1 MRLPLAPLAAAIGL
15 TAVGGV
21 VVFCAP
27 SARRVGPPTPVLVEL
42 FTSEGCSS
50 CPPADALL
58 TRLVTNQPIDG
69 VEVVGLSLHVDYW
82 NRLGWVDPFSKSAF
96 TDRQNDYATI
106 WGASRIYTPQAVVD
120 GAREFVGSDEAA
132 ARELIRAA
140 GAAAKTPIAMA
151 VETAA
156 GGERVRVRID
166 VGPSSARQSKL
177 DVLLA
182 VAEDGL
188 VSDVRRGENAD
199 RRLSHVGVVRSLVRV
214 ARVDAAT
221 GLTTTEA
228 IRLDASWRRDKLR
241 VVAFVQDPV
250 TRAVVGVASARMPL
264 PEDSRTE
271 MVPGG

>member
-1 MRLPLAPLAAAIGL
+1 MRLPFALLAAAIGL
-15 TAVGGV
+15 TGIVGA

-58 TRLVTNQPIDG
+58 ARLVTDQPIEG

-106 WGASRIYTPQAVVD
+106 WGVSRIYTPQAVVD

-132 ARELIRAA
+132 ARQFIRAA
-140 GAAAKTPIAMA
+140 AAAPKTPVALA
-151 VETAA
+151 VESPA
-156 GGERVRVRID
+156 GTDRVGLRID
-166 VGPSSARQSKL
+166 IGASSARASTL

-182 VAEDGL
+182 VAEDGV

-199 RRLSHVGVVRSLVRV
+199 RRLSHVGVVRRLERV
-214 ARVDAAT
+214 AKLDASK
-221 GLTTTEA
+221 GLTTTAA
-228 IRLDASWRRDKLR
+228 IRLDPTWRRDRLR
-241 VVAFVQDPV
+241 LVVFVQDPV
-250 TRAVVGVASARMPL
+250 THAVIGVAMARFAYP
-264 PEDSRTE
+264 
-271 MVPGG
+271 

>member
-15 TAVGGV
+15 TTVVGV
-21 VVFCAP
+21 VVFSAP
-27 SARRVGPPTPVLVEL
+27 SARRVGPRTPVLVEL

-58 TRLVTNQPIDG
+58 TRLVTDQPIDG

-106 WGASRIYTPQAVVD
+106 WGVSRIYTPQAVVD

-132 ARELIRAA
+132 ARTFIRAA
-140 GAAAKTPIAMA
+140 SATAKTPVALA
-151 VETAA
+151 VEAA
-156 GGERVRVRID
+156 GGTDRVRLRID
-166 VGPSSARQSKL
+166 IGPSSARASKL

-199 RRLSHVGVVRSLVRV
+199 RRLSHVGVVRRLERV
-214 ARVDAAT
+214 ATVDASKGLAT
-221 GLTTTEA
+221 TAA
-228 IRLDASWRRDKLR
+228 IRLEPTWRRNKLR
-241 VVAFVQDPV
+241 LVVFVQDPV
-250 TRAVVGVASARMPL
+250 THAVIGVAMARTAYP
-264 PEDSRTE
+264 
-271 MVPGG
+271 